1 MSVLPPP
8 KLQVTT
14 GKAFVFTL
22 NNPVAPPVFPPG
34 VEYAYQLEKGES
46 GTPHYQGYCVFPKSQ
61 RLSALVK
68 LIPGAHWEN
77 RKGTHAEALKYV
89 TKEDTRLEPPV
100 VTFSEKA
107 PGARTDL
114 SLARELI
121 TKKRKW
127 GEVVADEAL
136 DEVLAKYPRWV
147 KEIYNH
153 IPVPLLEGVELRPWQ
168 ALLVARLEKEPDP
181 RQILWFYDPLGN
193 RGKSW
198 MARYLAIN
206 HGAAVFSSGKSAD
219 IAHALDNPSI
229 VVWDL
234 SRSQE
239 EHVNYGVME
248 DVKNGVI
255 FSPKYESG
263 TKIFKPPHVVVFANF
278 LCPVGKFSEDRIRT
292 KELK

>member
-1 MSVLPPP
+1 M
-8 KLQVTT
+8 
-14 GKAFVFTL
+14 FTL
-22 NNPVAPPVFPPG
+22 NNPVAPPVFPDG
-34 VEYAYQLEKGES
+34 VQYAYQLEKGAE
-46 GTPHYQGYCVFPKSQ
+46 GTPHYQGYCVFPKPQ
-61 RLSALVK
+61 RLSALRK

-89 TKEDTRLEPPV
+89 TKEDTRMEPPV
-100 VTFSEKA
+100 ITFEESKS
-107 PGARTDL
+107 GARTDL

-153 IPVPLLEGVELRPWQ
+153 KPIPLLEGVELRPWQ

-181 RQILWFYDPLGN
+181 REILWFYDPVGN

-206 HGAAVFSSGKSAD
+206 HGASVFSSGKSAD
-219 IAHALDNPSI
+219 VAHALDNPRV

-263 TKIFKPPHVVVFANF
+263 TKIFPIPHVVVFANF
-278 LCPVGKFSEDRIRT
+278 VCPVGKFSEDRLRY